1 MRNCKKCGQFIQND
15 RIHLGYKECTKCS
28 NVEQY
33 SAHVVYPHKTGG
45 YVQPVTKET
54 KESLQGLDR
63 RSVKTGKVG
72 KSTSSCDRWLKQFEE
87 NKNKPK
93 PVRKLHSTPT
103 TNYLLLEDA
112 EKQVMDVYESRG
124 YDRAVDK
131 INELYSD
138 EKISLMM
145 KSKLNN
151 EIVEWQMMT
160 SKQRKWQRKLK

>member
-1 MRNCKKCGQFIQND
+1 MRNCKSCGQFIQND

-28 NVEQY
+28 KVESY

-72 KSTSSCDRWLKQFEE
+72 KSTSSWDRWLKQFEE
-87 NKNKPK
+87 NKSKPK
-93 PVRKLHSTPT
+93 PVRKLHSTQT
-103 TNYLLLEDA
+103 FNYLLLEDA
-112 EKQVMDVYESRG
+112 TNQVMDVYENLG
-124 YDRAVDK
+124 YYKAVDK

>member
-33 SAHVVYPHKTGG
+33 SAHIVYPHKTGG

-72 KSTSSCDRWLKQFEE
+72 RSTSSWDRWLKQFEE

-93 PVRKLHSTPT
+93 PVRKLHSTQT
-103 TNYLLLEDA
+103 FNYLLLEDA
-112 EKQVMDVYESRG
+112 TNQVMDVYESRG
-124 YDRAVDK
+124 YHRAVDK

-145 KSKLNN
+145 KSKLSN

>member
-1 MRNCKKCGQFIQND
+1 
-15 RIHLGYKECTKCS
+15 
-28 NVEQY
+28 
-33 SAHVVYPHKTGG
+33 VYPHKTGG

-72 KSTSSCDRWLKQFEE
+72 RSTSSWDRWLKQFEE
-87 NKNKPK
+87 NKSKPK

-112 EKQVMDVYESRG
+112 ENKVLDVYESRG